1 MAVRELCASAP
12 SIAKAGVEAADR
24 QGVKLVRTFPHRNTI
39 AAVTLSSFI
48 AGGGGAAIRPALTG
62 TEPSIKASVNRTHKG
77 DRLPQVAMR
86 YHQSLNN
93 SSSTETATTSPKR
106 PPLGCD
112 SAFSPISAPS
122 LAHIFKRCMT

>member
-1 MAVRELCASAP
+1 MALCASAP
-12 SIAKAGVEAADR
+12 SIAKVAVEAADR
-24 QGVKLVRTFPHRNTI
+24 QGIKLVRTFPYSFKNTI

-48 AGGGGAAIRPALTG
+48 AGGGGAAISPAATG

-77 DRLPQVAMR
+77 DRLPQVAMHHR
-86 YHQSLNN
+86 QSPNN
-93 SSSTETATTSPKR
+93 SLSTETATTSPRR

-122 LAHIFKRCMT
+122 LAHIFKRCMV

>member
-1 MAVRELCASAP
+1 
-12 SIAKAGVEAADR
+12 
-24 QGVKLVRTFPHRNTI
+24 LVRTLPHSFKNTI

-48 AGGGGAAIRPALTG
+48 AGSGSAAISPDATD

-77 DRLPQVAMR
+77 DRLPQAAMR
-86 YHQSLNN
+86 YHHALKN

-112 SAFSPISAPS
+112 SAFSPISAPL
-122 LAHIFKRCMT
+122 LAHIFRRCMV

>member
-1 MAVRELCASAP
+1 VRALCASAP
-12 SIAKAGVEAADR
+12 SVAKVGVEATVR
-24 QGVKLVRTFPHRNTI
+24 QGVKLVRTLPHFFKNKI

-48 AGGGGAAIRPALTG
+48 AGSGGAAISPDATG

-77 DRLPQVAMR
+77 DRLPRVAMR
-86 YHQSLNN
+86 YHQFLNN
-93 SSSTETATTSPKR
+93 SSSTETSTTSPER

-122 LAHIFKRCMT
+122 LAHIFKRCMV